1 MQPLMLFS
9 FMSSI
14 CALSLARSSGA
25 AMAKNREMAALSLSL
40 PLMLVAFVKIWSDE
54 SEIVVLWRG
63 RGGGGKMAGKKEK
76 RGNSGLK
83 RDIA

>member
-54 SEIVVLWRG
+54 REIVVLWRE
-63 RGGGGKMAGKKEK
+63 RGGKMAGKKER

>member
-54 SEIVVLWRG
+54 REIVVLWRE
-63 RGGGGKMAGKKEK
+63 RERGKMAGKKER

>member
-1 MQPLMLFS
+1 
-9 FMSSI
+9 MSSI

-54 SEIVVLWRG
+54 REIVVLWRE
-63 RGGGGKMAGKKEK
+63 RERGKMAGKKE
-76 RGNSGLK
+76 RRETL
-83 RDIA
+83 A